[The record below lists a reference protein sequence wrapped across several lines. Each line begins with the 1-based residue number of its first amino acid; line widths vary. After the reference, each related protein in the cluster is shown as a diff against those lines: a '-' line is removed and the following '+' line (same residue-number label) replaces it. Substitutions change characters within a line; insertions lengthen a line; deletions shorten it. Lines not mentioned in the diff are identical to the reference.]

1 VSRRPHD
8 VYGLLAEFQT
18 PAAVVEAAHRVRKA
32 GYAKV
37 DAYSPYPMEELIE
50 ALQIGHSQL
59 PKLVLVG
66 GILGA
71 LGGWSLQYWAA
82 VVEYPMNIGGR
93 PIYAWPAFIIPA
105 FETTILCAAAAAV
118 LGMLALNGLPEP
130 YHPVFNVPSFALAT
144 RDKFFICIEASDPKF
159 SRTET
164 SQFLRSLGA
173 SEVQE
178 VEH

>member
-1 VSRRPHD
+1 MSRRHD
-8 VYGLLAEFQT
+8 EVYGLLAEFQT

-32 GYAKV
+32 GYTKV

-50 ALQIGHSQL
+50 ALQIGRSQL

-82 VVEYPMNIGGR
+82 VLEYPMNIGGR

-105 FETTILCAAAAAV
+105 FETTILCAAGAAV

-130 YHPVFNVPSFALAT
+130 YHPVFNVPSFATAS
-144 RDKFFICIEASDPKF
+144 RDRFFLCIESGDAKF
-159 SRTET
+159 DVLRTRE
-164 SQFLRSLGA
+164 LLKGLGA
-173 SEVQE
+173 ADVQE
-178 VEH
+178 VMP